1 MPKKADHAIRSLR
14 NLISVSLANY
24 FATLATGERG
34 TVGGNISLGWP
45 GRSGAP
51 CGAVDGGKI
60 TLAGAGTTGVNGL
73 LLLVL

>member
-1 MPKKADHAIRSLR
+1 M
-14 NLISVSLANY
+14 SLANY

-34 TVGGNISLGWP
+34 TVGGSISLGCC
-45 GRSGAP
+45 GRNGGP

-60 TLAGAGTTGVNGL
+60 TLAGVGTTGVTGV